1 VTVDRPLAF
10 RVQGSDG
17 TPVRALLDADR
28 VYDRARRNRQIGV
41 TMLAVA
47 GGASWVAWSMG
58 GAALPHMLLAAW
70 LAALVFTVRAVLL
83 EAAAWRRLHRAVEET
98 KR

>member
-1 VTVDRPLAF
+1 
-10 RVQGSDG
+10 
-17 TPVRALLDADR
+17 
-28 VYDRARRNRQIGV
+28 
-41 TMLAVA
+41 
-47 GGASWVAWSMG
+47 
-58 GAALPHMLLAAW
+58 MLLAAW